1 MSGVK
6 KKLLKNFFSLSM
18 LQGLNYLI
26 PIITMPYLFRTLGP
40 YYFGVLAIATAAIN
54 YLVVIT
60 DYGFNFIATKDIS
73 VNRENK
79 EKLIEIYSSVLT
91 I

>member
-40 YYFGVLAIATAAIN
+40 YYFG
-54 YLVVIT
+54 
-60 DYGFNFIATKDIS
+60 
-73 VNRENK
+73 
-79 EKLIEIYSSVLT
+79 
-91 I
+91 